1 MYHGAV
7 NRDIPPPPHPLFESR
22 RDPRRF
28 VGAAVSLVL
37 HGALLVLIF
46 RGTVDAILATN
57 AAGNPLLAP
66 GGGGGGGGGGQGP
79 RYISLP
85 PLPPAAATAVAQKPI
100 VPPPEVAPPIPEP
113 TVAEPTPE
121 VVVSQA
127 DSVPAAAAAP
137 AGGGTG
143 PGSGGGSGGGT
154 GGGVGPGTGAG
165 SGPGSGGGGAGGTG
179 REPQWTYGT
188 FFFEKTPKELRGL
201 TLQVTFHVGADG
213 RVTRVDT
220 EPEIKDREYAR
231 KFEERAM
238 TYRFKPARNAEGVAV
253 PGLSRMTITLPSK

>member
-7 NRDIPPPPHPLFESR
+7 NRNSPHPPHPLFEPR

-28 VGAAVSLVL
+28 VGAAVSLIL
-37 HGALLVLIF
+37 HAVLLVLIL
-46 RGTVDAILATN
+46 RGTVDAILATS

-85 PLPPAAATAVAQKPI
+85 PLPAAAATAVAQKPI
-100 VPPPEVAPPIPEP
+100 VPPTEVAPPIPVP
-113 TVAEPTPE
+113 TAAEPTPE

-127 DSVPAAAAAP
+127 DSVPTAALAP

-165 SGPGSGGGGAGGTG
+165 SGPGTGGGGAGGTG

-188 FFFEKTPKELRGL
+188 FFFEKTPKDLRGV
-201 TLQVTFHVGADG
+201 TLQVTFHVGVDG

-231 KFEERAM
+231 RFEERAL
-238 TYRFKPARNAEGVAV
+238 TYRFKPARNAEGAAV
-253 PGLSRMTITLPSK
+253 PGLYRMTFTLPSK